1 MGWQCDAPSKYD
13 YLSFIMFFF
22 FCNFPYNEMPF
33 FVGRKKNVFFF
44 FFVFWQIRWNA
55 KTKIFN
61 FPYKMQLKENSN
73 RFCSNSVKIQ
83 WIYYLIGS
91 HPLPGVQWIDSNYR
105 FTLSTCTTNV
115 GLASSAHHNN
125 PEDNQHTSNTAP
137 TSNTAVS
144 SNHTQ
149 IQYGSAYTSGQ
160 MITSNETIKTI
171 VNQEKKIEKK
181 RDLAYPDEFLVFFF
195 SWHFISIVRQMW
207 FSDNEPVG
215 NTFSLSLWQNDS
227 ISPFYLFVL
236 LFW

>member
-13 YLSFIMFFF
+13 LLFIRFFF
-22 FCNFPYNEMPF
+22 GNFPYNGTPF
-33 FVGRKKNVFFF
+33 LSNEKKMCFFPFVFFF
-44 FFVFWQIRWNA
+44 LDNSVKRENE
-55 KTKIFN
+55 N
-61 FPYKMQLKENSN
+61 FPFSIQNANKENSN

-160 MITSNETIKTI
+160 MITSNNTIKD
-171 VNQEKKIEKK
+171 NCEPGKKDRKK
-181 RDLAYPDEFLVFFF
+181 TRFGLSGRISCFFF
-195 SWHFISIVRQMW
+195 LLAFHFDCSAYVIFRQRPSW
-207 FSDNEPVG
+207 
-215 NTFSLSLWQNDS
+215 
-227 ISPFYLFVL
+227 
-236 LFW
+236 